1 MQFVVGLFKK
11 DQQQSRESC
20 RLLSPTGG
28 IVVKCNIQCALRCL
42 QQGSF
47 CEGFIFSSSSKLCK
61 FVGNSGTLSSGCV
74 GEYYITV

>member
-1 MQFVVGLFKK
+1 MFKR

-20 RLLSPTGG
+20 RLLSPAGG
-28 IVVKCNIQCALRCL
+28 IVVKRKRQCALRCL

-47 CEGFIFSSSSKLCK
+47 CEGFIFSGSSKLCK